1 MPSIVYANEFD
12 ICVSMSDL
20 VSWVGDEHSPNADLE
35 AALSAAGI
43 ELDIAKLYNHYFED
57 TPIGAGDVHVYSSAV
72 SESLMVIELYRDLT
86 DQLDLITVSLKIEKP
101 FTHLVLPLL
110 RRFFDAAEC
119 QVLFSQSAHSQRLRS
134 LTDESRYPLPMG
146 ENGYRQQI
154 VFHK

>member
-20 VSWVGDEHSPNADLE
+20 VSWVGDEHSPNAHLE

-43 ELDIAKLYNHYFED
+43 ELDIAKLYNHDFED

-72 SESLMVIELYRDLT
+72 SESLMVIDLYRDLT
-86 DQLDLITVSLKIEKP
+86 YQLDLITVSLKIDKP
-101 FTHLVLPLL
+101 LTHLVLPLL

-119 QVLFSQSAHSQRLRS
+119 QVLFSQSTHSQRLRS

-154 VFHK
+154 IFHK